1 MQERRIAG
9 TIVKAIKTEKTK
21 KPAKKTGN
29 LTPFSDIVRL
39 AIPNK
44 GRIAAPIMELVE
56 KSGLHLAEVG
66 ERRLVTRTLDPHV
79 EILFARP
86 VDIPEYVAT
95 GAADLGITGHDMV
108 IERESDVEEL
118 LDLQFGKAKLVLAV
132 HEDSAVTSAKELAG
146 KKIATEFPVI
156 TRTYFAQQKVKVNV
170 VLVGG
175 ACEATP
181 QLGIA
186 DAIIDL
192 SSSGTTLKTNRLRV
206 IDEVLQTS
214 TFLIAN
220 KESLRTKKE
229 KIDEIHLALES
240 VIRARGQCYLMMN
253 VKRASLEAVKNVL
266 PGLSGPTVMEVASNE
281 NLVAVHA
288 VVNEERVYSLINALR
303 RAGAKDILVMA
314 IQRMIR

>member
-1 MQERRIAG
+1 M
-9 TIVKAIKTEKTK
+9 KAIKAEKIKKVSK
-21 KPAKKTGN
+21 KPGN
-29 LTPFSDIVRL
+29 PTPFSDIVRL

-56 KSGLHLAEVG
+56 KSGLHLAETR
-66 ERRLVTRTLDPHV
+66 ERRLITRTLDPHV

-108 IERESDVEEL
+108 VERESDVEEL

-132 HEDSAVTSAKELAG
+132 HEDSPVTSAKQLAG

-156 TRTYFAQQKVKVNV
+156 TRTYFGEQKVKVNV

-220 KESLRTKKE
+220 RESLRTKKE

-253 VKRASLEAVKNVL
+253 VKRTSLDAVKNVL
-266 PGLSGPTVMEVASNE
+266 PGLSGPTVMEVASSE

-288 VVNEERVYSLINALR
+288 VVNEERVYSLINSLR

>member
-1 MQERRIAG
+1 MP
-9 TIVKAIKTEKTK
+9 
-21 KPAKKTGN
+21 PAKIPGKTPRD
-29 LTPFSDIVRL
+29 TKPFSDIVRL
-39 AIPNK
+39 AVPNK
-44 GRIAAPIMELVE
+44 GRIAAPIIDLVE
-56 KSGLHLAEVG
+56 KSGLHLAEAG
-66 ERRLVTRTLDPHV
+66 EQRRLITKTLDPHV

-108 IERESDVEEL
+108 IERGSDVEEL
-118 LDLQFGKAKLVLAV
+118 LDLQSGRAKLVLAV
-132 HEDSAVTSAKELAG
+132 HEDSSITKATQVAG
-146 KKIATEFPVI
+146 LKVATEFPAI
-156 TRTYFAQQKVKVNV
+156 TRAYFKKQNVDVNV

-181 QLGIA
+181 HLGIA

-192 SSSGTTLKTNRLRV
+192 SSSGTTLKSNRLRV
-206 IDEVLQTS
+206 IDEVMVTS
-214 TFLIAN
+214 TRLIAN
-220 KESLRTKKE
+220 RESIRTKKE

-253 VKRASLEAVKNVL
+253 VKRTSLDAVRRLL
-266 PGLSGPTVMEVASNE
+266 PGLSGPTIMDVASSE
-281 NLVAVHA
+281 GLVAVHA
-288 VVNEERVYSLINALR
+288 VVNEERVYMLINQLK

>member
-1 MQERRIAG
+1 MA
-9 TIVKAIKTEKTK
+9 
-21 KPAKKTGN
+21 KPAKFSKKPGESRAST
-29 LTPFSDIVRL
+29 LPFSEVVRL

-56 KSGLHLAEVG
+56 KSGLHLAGTG
-66 ERRLVTRTLDPHV
+66 ERRLITRTLDPHV

-86 VDIPEYVAT
+86 VDIPEYVAN

-108 IERESDVEEL
+108 VERESDVEEL
-118 LDLQFGKAKLVLAV
+118 LDLQLGRAKLVLAV
-132 HEDSAVTSAKELAG
+132 HEDSDITSVKQLEG
-146 KKIATEFPVI
+146 RKIATEFPVI
-156 TRTYFAQQKVKVNV
+156 ARTYFARHGVDVSV

-181 QLGIA
+181 HLGIA
-186 DAIIDL
+186 DAIVDL

-206 IDEVLQTS
+206 IDEVLATS
-214 TFLIAN
+214 TRLIAN
-220 KESLRTKKE
+220 RDALRAKKD

-253 VKRASLEAVKNVL
+253 VKRSSLDTVKNLL
-266 PGLSGPTVMEVASNE
+266 PGLSGPTVMDVASSE
-281 NLVAVHA
+281 GLVAVHA
-288 VVNEERVYSLINALR
+288 VVNEERVYALINALK
-303 RAGAKDILVMA
+303 RAGAKDILVMG

>member
-1 MQERRIAG
+1 MAKQ
-9 TIVKAIKTEKTK
+9 VKSVQK
-21 KPAKKTGN
+21 KSNPA
-29 LTPFSDIVRL
+29 SSSMVVRL

-44 GRIAAPIMELVE
+44 GRIAAPIMDLVE
-56 KSGLHLAEVG
+56 KSGLHLPEIG
-66 ERRLVTRTLDPHV
+66 ERRLITKTLDPHV

-108 IERESDVEEL
+108 IERESDVLEL
-118 LDLQFGKAKLVLAV
+118 LDLPFGKAKLVLAV
-132 HEDSAVTSAKELAG
+132 HEDSSISSVKQLEG
-146 KKIATEFPVI
+146 MKVATEFPVI
-156 TRTYFAQQKVKVNV
+156 TRAYFKKHHVNV
-170 VLVGG
+170 NIVLVGG

-181 QLGIA
+181 HLGIA
-186 DAIIDL
+186 DAIVDL

-206 IDEVLQTS
+206 VDEVMETS
-214 TFLIAN
+214 TLLIAN

-253 VKRASLEAVKNVL
+253 VKRSSLEAVKRVL
-266 PGLSGPTVMEVASNE
+266 PGLSGPTVMDVASTE

-288 VVNEERVYSLINALR
+288 VVNEERVYSLINALK

>member
-1 MQERRIAG
+1 MARPAK
-9 TIVKAIKTEKTK
+9 VTK
-21 KPAKKTGN
+21 KSRDP
-29 LTPFSDIVRL
+29 LPFSDVVRL

-44 GRIAAPIMELVE
+44 GRIAAPIMDLVE
-56 KSGLHLAEVG
+56 KSGLHLAESG
-66 ERRLVTRTLDPHV
+66 SERRLITRTLDPHV

-86 VDIPEYVAT
+86 VDIPEYVAN

-108 IERESDVEEL
+108 IERQSDVEEL

-132 HEDSAVTSAKELAG
+132 HEDSGITSVKQLKG
-146 KKIATEFPVI
+146 KKVATEFPVI
-156 TRTYFAQQKVKVNV
+156 TRTYFAKKNIDVEIVQ
-170 VLVGG
+170 VGG

-181 QLGIA
+181 YLGIA

-192 SSSGTTLKTNRLRV
+192 SSSGTTLKTNRLKV
-206 IDEVLQTS
+206 IEEVLITS
-214 TFLIAN
+214 TNLIAN
-220 KESLRTKKE
+220 KDSLKKKRD

-253 VKRASLEAVKNVL
+253 VKRASLDSVKKVL
-266 PGLSGPTVMEVASNE
+266 PGLSGPTVMDVASSE
-281 NLVAVHA
+281 GLVAVHA
-288 VVNEERVYSLINALR
+288 VVSEERVYTLINQLR

>member
-1 MQERRIAG
+1 MP
-9 TIVKAIKTEKTK
+9 
-21 KPAKKTGN
+21 PAKKAGKKAREA
-29 LTPFSDIVRL
+29 TPFSDIVRL

-44 GRIAAPIMELVE
+44 GRIAAPIVDLVE
-56 KSGLHLAEVG
+56 KSGLHLAEAG
-66 ERRLVTRTLDPHV
+66 EQRRLITKTLDPHV

-108 IERESDVEEL
+108 IERGSDVEEL
-118 LDLQFGKAKLVLAV
+118 LDLQSGRAMLVLAV
-132 HEDSAVTSAKELAG
+132 REDSDITQVAELAG
-146 KKIATEFPVI
+146 LKVATEFPTI
-156 TRTYFAQQKVKVNV
+156 TRAYFKRKKVDVDI

-181 QLGIA
+181 HLGIA
-186 DAIIDL
+186 DAIVDL

-206 IDEVLQTS
+206 IDEVLVTS
-214 TFLIAN
+214 THLIAN
-220 KESLRTKKE
+220 RRSLESKKE
-229 KIDEIHLALES
+229 KIGEIRLALES

-253 VKRASLEAVKNVL
+253 VKRDCLDAVRRVL
-266 PGLSGPTVMEVASNE
+266 PGLSGPTVMDVASSE
-281 NLVAVHA
+281 GLVAVHA
-288 VVNEERVYSLINALR
+288 VVNEERVYMLINQLK

>member
-1 MQERRIAG
+1 MPE
-9 TIVKAIKTEKTK
+9 KARSPPK
-21 KPAKKTGN
+21 KNSVPF
-29 LTPFSDIVRL
+29 TPVVRL

-44 GRIAAPIMELVE
+44 GRIAAPIMDLIE
-56 KSGLHLAEVG
+56 KSGLHFPELG
-66 ERRLVTRTLDPHV
+66 ERRLITKTLDPHV

-108 IERESDVEEL
+108 AEREAPVEEL
-118 LDLQFGKAKLVLAV
+118 LDIQSGRAKLVLAV
-132 HEDSAVTSAKELAG
+132 PEDSPVTSVNQLNG

-156 TRTYFAQQKVKVNV
+156 TRAYFEKHNV
-170 VLVGG
+170 SIDLVLVGG

-181 QLGIA
+181 YLGIA
-186 DAIIDL
+186 DAIVDL
-192 SSSGTTLKTNRLRV
+192 SSSGATLKSNRLRI
-206 IDEVLQTS
+206 IDEVMETS

-220 KESLRTKKE
+220 KESLRAKKE
-229 KIDEIHLALES
+229 KIDEIYLALES

-253 VKRASLEAVKNVL
+253 VKRTSLDAVKKVL
-266 PGLSGPTVMEVASNE
+266 PGLSGPTVMDVASAE

-288 VVNEERVYSLINALR
+288 VVNEERVYSLINSLK
-303 RAGAKDILVMA
+303 RAGARDILVMA

>member
-1 MQERRIAG
+1 
-9 TIVKAIKTEKTK
+9 VKAIKAEKIKKVSK
-21 KPAKKTGN
+21 KPGN
-29 LTPFSDIVRL
+29 PTPFSDIVRL

-56 KSGLHLAEVG
+56 KSGLHLAETG
-66 ERRLVTRTLDPHV
+66 ERRLITRTLDPHV

-108 IERESDVEEL
+108 VERESDVEEL

-132 HEDSAVTSAKELAG
+132 HEDSPVTSAKQLAG

-156 TRTYFAQQKVKVNV
+156 TRTYFGEQKVNVNV

-220 KESLRTKKE
+220 RESLRTKKE

-253 VKRASLEAVKNVL
+253 VKRSSLDAVKNVL
-266 PGLSGPTVMEVASNE
+266 PGLSGPTVMDVASNE

-288 VVNEERVYSLINALR
+288 VVNEERVYSLINSLR

>member
-1 MQERRIAG
+1 MAKQ
-9 TIVKAIKTEKTK
+9 VKSSQK
-21 KPAKKTGN
+21 KGN
-29 LTPFSDIVRL
+29 PDSSLAVVRL

-44 GRIAAPIMELVE
+44 GRIAAPVMDLVE
-56 KSGLHLAEVG
+56 KSGLHLPEIG
-66 ERRLVTRTLDPHV
+66 ERRLITKTLDPHV

-108 IERESDVEEL
+108 IERESDVVEL
-118 LDLQFGKAKLVLAV
+118 LDLPFGKAKLVLAV
-132 HEDSAVTSAKELAG
+132 HEDSAITSVKQLEG
-146 KKIATEFPVI
+146 MKVATEFPVI
-156 TRTYFAQQKVKVNV
+156 TRAYFKKHHVNVNV

-181 QLGIA
+181 HLGIA
-186 DAIIDL
+186 DAIVDL

-206 IDEVLQTS
+206 IDEVLETS
-214 TFLIAN
+214 TLLIAN
-220 KESLRTKKE
+220 KESIRTKKE

-253 VKRASLEAVKNVL
+253 VKRSSLEAVKRVL
-266 PGLSGPTVMEVASNE
+266 PGLSGPTVMDVASTE

-288 VVNEERVYSLINALR
+288 VVNEERVYSLINALK

>member
-1 MQERRIAG
+1 M
-9 TIVKAIKTEKTK
+9 KAIKTK
-21 KPAKKTGN
+21 KPAKKAGN

-44 GRIAAPIMELVE
+44 GRIAAPIMDLVE

-66 ERRLVTRTLDPHV
+66 ERRLITRTLDPHV

-132 HEDSAVTSAKELAG
+132 HEDSTVTSAKELAG

-156 TRTYFAQQKVKVNV
+156 TRTYFAQQKVKINV

-253 VKRASLEAVKNVL
+253 VKRASLDAVKNVL

-288 VVNEERVYSLINALR
+288 VVNEERVYSLINSLR

>member
-1 MQERRIAG
+1 M
-9 TIVKAIKTEKTK
+9 
-21 KPAKKTGN
+21 AKQVKTGRKKSN
-29 LTPFSDIVRL
+29 PSSFSAIVRL

-44 GRIAAPIMELVE
+44 GRIAAPIMDLVE
-56 KSGLHLAEVG
+56 KSGLHLPEIG
-66 ERRLVTRTLDPHV
+66 ERRLITKTLDPCV

-95 GAADLGITGHDMV
+95 GAADIGITGQDMV
-108 IERESDVEEL
+108 VERESDVEDL
-118 LDLQFGKAKLVLAV
+118 LDLQSGKAKLVLAV
-132 HEDSAVTSAKELAG
+132 HEDSPVTSVQQLAG
-146 KKIATEFPVI
+146 MKVATEFPVI
-156 TRTYFAQQKVKVNV
+156 TKEYFAKNNVNINV

-186 DAIIDL
+186 DAIVDL
-192 SSSGTTLKTNRLRV
+192 SSSGTTLKTNRLRI
-206 IDEVLQTS
+206 IDEVMETS
-214 TFLIAN
+214 THLIAN
-220 KESLRTKKE
+220 KESLRTKKG

-253 VKRASLEAVKNVL
+253 VKRSSLDAVKRVL
-266 PGLSGPTVMEVASNE
+266 PGLSGPTVMDVASSE

-288 VVNEERVYSLINALR
+288 VVNEERVYSLINSLK

>member
-1 MQERRIAG
+1 MTKSA
-9 TIVKAIKTEKTK
+9 KSPK
-21 KPAKKTGN
+21 KPRD
-29 LTPFSDIVRL
+29 TPSFSDVVRL

-44 GRIAAPIMELVE
+44 GRIATPIMDIVE
-56 KSGLHLAEVG
+56 KSGLHLAENG
-66 ERRLVTRTLDPHV
+66 ERRLITRTLDPHV

-108 IERESDVEEL
+108 VERQADVEEL
-118 LDLQFGKAKLVLAV
+118 LDLESGKAKLVLAV
-132 HEDSAVTSAKELAG
+132 HEDSDITSVKQLHG
-146 KKIATEFPVI
+146 LKVATEFPVI
-156 TRTYFAQQKVKVNV
+156 ARAYFEKHDVDVTI

-181 QLGIA
+181 HLGIA

-192 SSSGTTLKTNRLRV
+192 SSSGTTLRTNRLRV
-206 IDEVLQTS
+206 IDEVPGTS
-214 TFLIAN
+214 TCLIAN
-220 KESLRTKKE
+220 RASLRNKKE

-253 VKRASLEAVKNVL
+253 VKRSSLDAVKRVL

-288 VVNEERVYSLINALR
+288 VVNEERVYSLINALK

-314 IQRMIR
+314 IQRMVR